1 MYVFHQKKHSPV
13 EKDLG
18 VLVDSKQDMN
28 QQCALAA
35 HKAICILGC
44 IKSGVISR
52 VQEMIPPFCSVLLRP
67 HLEYCVQMWSSQ
79 YRRDTDLLECLQ
91 RRAIKILQG
100 MEHLP
105 CENRLRVLG
114 MFSLENREGSRET

>member
-1 MYVFHQKKHSPV
+1 MGGKWQQEELCVVAGRNGKVRGAEYVLRAAEKKAYFFMRMYFTKKKHSPV

-18 VLVDSKQDMN
+18 VLVDSKLDMN

-52 VQEMIPPFCSVLLRP
+52 VQEMIPPFCSVLLST
-67 HLEYCVQMWSSQ
+67 V
-79 YRRDTDLLECLQ
+79 
-91 RRAIKILQG
+91 
-100 MEHLP
+100 
-105 CENRLRVLG
+105 
-114 MFSLENREGSRET
+114 SRCGVPSTGET